1 MTSLRRRLSSGRWLL
16 CLGLGLLLTVA
27 SIPAEADVYLKR
39 TDTGGLVLTDR
50 PGEGRVRL
58 IVGGDSVGRPGPDVV
73 ERAVRDAVREYNL
86 PRALLYAVIHAES
99 GGETTAASHAGAL
112 GLMQLMPATARAMGV
127 EDPLDPR
134 QNVLGGAR
142 YLHRLLER
150 YEGRLRL
157 ALAAYNAGPGRIEEH
172 GGVPPFPET
181 RRFLDRVR
189 RSYDRFNGE
198 DRMIY
203 TYRDEDGV
211 LNVTNRPAR

>member
-1 MTSLRRRLSSGRWLL
+1 MTSLLRTDVGRWFLRL
-16 CLGLGLLLTVA
+16 AVGFVLVGSAG
-27 SIPAEADVYLKR
+27 PAAADVYLQR
-39 TDTGGLVLTDR
+39 TDTGGLVLTED
-50 PGEGRVRL
+50 PADGSFRL
-58 IVGGDSVGRPGPDVV
+58 IVEADSGEPTRAGVV
-73 ERAVRDAVREYNL
+73 EDAVREATRTYDL

-99 GGETTAASHAGAL
+99 GGETAAASRAGAL

-142 YLHRLLER
+142 YLDRLMER
-150 YEGRLRL
+150 YDGRLRL
-157 ALAAYNAGPGRIEEH
+157 ALAAYNAGPGRIEDH
-172 GGVPPFPET
+172 GGVPPFEET

-189 RSYDRFNGE
+189 RAYDRFNGE

-211 LNVTNRPAR
+211 LNVTNRPPR

>member
-1 MTSLRRRLSSGRWLL
+1 MISPLRTGAGRWLL
-16 CLGLGLLLTVA
+16 RLAVGLIAACLSG
-27 SIPAEADVYLKR
+27 PAGADVYLHR
-39 TDTGGLVLTDR
+39 TDTGGFVVSED
-50 PGEGRVRL
+50 PADGRFRL
-58 IVGGDSVGRPGPDVV
+58 IVEADSEEPTRAGVV
-73 ERAVRDAVREYNL
+73 KNAVREAAGTYDL

-99 GGETTAASHAGAL
+99 GGETAAASHAGAL

-142 YLHRLLER
+142 YLDRLMER

-157 ALAAYNAGPGRIEEH
+157 TLAAYNAGPGRVEDH
-172 GGVPPFPET
+172 GGVPPFEET
-181 RRFLDRVR
+181 HRFLDRVR
-189 RSYDRFNGE
+189 RAYDRFNGE

-211 LNVTNRPAR
+211 LNVTNRPPR